1 MPTTRSAKKRMRQ
14 NEARHARNKAVK
26 ARARSA
32 VRRAREAIG
41 AQDAQNAT
49 EAVQMACSELDR
61 AVSLG
66 VLHRNNADRRKSR
79 LMNRLNEA
87 LASQ

>member
-32 VRRAREAIG
+32 VRMAREAIG
-41 AQDAQNAT
+41 ARDAQNAT

-87 LASQ
+87 LASE